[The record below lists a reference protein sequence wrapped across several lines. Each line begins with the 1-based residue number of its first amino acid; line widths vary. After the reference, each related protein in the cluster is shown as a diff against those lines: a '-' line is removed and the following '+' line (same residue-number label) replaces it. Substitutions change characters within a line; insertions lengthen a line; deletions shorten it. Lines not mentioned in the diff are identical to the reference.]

1 MEETQET
8 LDFDVK
14 PMRIIELRAENV
26 KRLKAIEIKPKG
38 NMVLITGKNDQGK
51 SSVLDSIWLA
61 LGGKD
66 SMKDMPRPIR
76 KGQKKAKVTVDLG
89 DMIVTR
95 TWTAD
100 TVSYLKVETAE
111 GHRVRGP
118 QELIDKFIGKLSFDP
133 LEFTYLKPA
142 EQRQM
147 LLDLIDVKI
156 DLDELEKDRQSTF
169 DARTEKNRELK
180 ILRAQLQDLPSRELP
195 AKKIDISDL
204 SAQLRKAMDHN
215 NGIESAKRE
224 LLETNERIENGRKSI
239 KELEDT
245 LEHYKSA
252 LAENL
257 ALEKEYK
264 DFLAEAKLIDIETVE
279 QKIKEAEAINEQI
292 AAQKRN
298 EGLEDQVDAVALEC
312 DELSSKLEAIART
325 KEKAL
330 KDAKMPV
337 EGLDFD
343 EEGIT
348 YQGMPFQSNQI
359 GSAVRLKVSMAI
371 AMALNPKL
379 RVIRVTDGS
388 LLDEENRKIIE
399 DLARDRDFQVWM
411 EVVSEDGEIGFTIE
425 DGEVVAVDGLRI
437 K

>member
-1 MEETQET
+1 M
-8 LDFDVK
+8 K
-14 PMRIIELRAENV
+14 IIELKATNV

-51 SSVLDSIWLA
+51 SSVLDSIWYA

-66 SMKDMPRPIR
+66 SMKDTPRPIR
-76 KGQKKAKVTVDLG
+76 KGQSKAKVTIDLG

-142 EQRQM
+142 EQQQM
-147 LLDLIDVKI
+147 LLDVIDLKI
-156 DLDELEKDRQSTF
+156 DLNELERDRQSTF
-169 DARTEKNRELK
+169 DARTDKNRELK
-180 ILRAQLQDLPSRELP
+180 ILRAQLQDLPQADLP
-195 AKKIDISDL
+195 TEKIDISDL

-215 NGIESAKRE
+215 NGIESVKRE
-224 LLETNERIENGRKSI
+224 LSEAEEKIKIGQQVIEETQKII
-239 KELEDT
+239 KETQEKLRHLQSE
-245 LEHYKSA
+245 
-252 LAENL
+252 LAENHVL
-257 ALEKEYK
+257 INEYRE
-264 DFLAEAKLIDIETVE
+264 FLTGAKPIDIEVVE
-279 QKIKEAEAINEQI
+279 HKIKEAEAINEQI
-292 AAQKRN
+292 RAQERN
-298 EGLEDQVDAVALEC
+298 EGLQDQVDTVSLQC
-312 DELSSKLEAIART
+312 DELSSKLESIART
-325 KEKAL
+325 KDKAL
-330 KDAKMPV
+330 KEAKMPV
-337 EGLDFD
+337 DGLDFD

-388 LLDEENRKIIE
+388 LLDEENKKIIE
-399 DLARDRDFQVWM
+399 EMAKGADFQVWM
-411 EVVSEDGEIGFTIE
+411 EIVDETGKIGFYIE
-425 DGEVVAVDGLRI
+425 DGEVKAENL
-437 K
+437 